1 MIQLSLYLILGAAF
15 LLSLYVFARRSH
27 RAEGGAQV
35 IVEARRALLALQLEL
50 LPPAILGRIFEKK
63 DFEYV
68 LAQTPRHVQEL
79 FLKERQRIAISWVAQ
94 IRKQI
99 LSLKDFHLGSARFYA
114 RLNPWT
120 EFRVAFEFFILLNM
134 CRAVE
139 VAVRWRGPY
148 AAPRMVGRAAM
159 AAARVCDLS
168 EVSLD
173 FLKGSQFETSSHG
186 TART

>member
-99 LSLKDFHLGSARFYA
+99 LILKDFHLGSARFYA
-114 RLNPWT
+114 RLNPGA
-120 EFRVAFEFFILLNM
+120 EFSVAFDFFMLLSI
-134 CRAVE
+134 CRALE
-139 VAVRWRGPY
+139 IAVRWRGPY
-148 AAPRMVGRAAM
+148 AAPRMAGGAAM
-159 AAARVCDLS
+159 GGAGGGDIS
-168 EVSLD
+168 EISLD
-173 FLKGSQFETSSHG
+173 
-186 TART
+186 